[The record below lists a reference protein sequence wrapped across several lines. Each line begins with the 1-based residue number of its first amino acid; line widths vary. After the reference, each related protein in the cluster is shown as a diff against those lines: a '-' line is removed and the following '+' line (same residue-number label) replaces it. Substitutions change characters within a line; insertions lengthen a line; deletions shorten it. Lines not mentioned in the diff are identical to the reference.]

1 MPYSPEPRQSRLL
14 QLNGSSQPLHNSL
27 SRKNRTDLFDV
38 SLPSVSSFRA
48 SLNGIAKKANV
59 DLALINQK
67 GTIVAS
73 SHKRGRAAE
82 LIAVENLEAGN
93 YKLRASLKRGEKTK
107 YQLSFNSTPRNIVLD
122 AGPISNP
129 EVTKPDLGG
138 NSMSSATNWGQI
150 GSNVST
156 IADRLGPADGTD
168 WFTFT
173 VGESGLPS
181 SRLNLALTGDAGVF
195 ANIYS
200 ATDLNSSLG
209 SIAAYSGNQFKSH
222 GSTALTAG
230 TYLLKVSPVSGNS
243 VNYKLNLWAEG
254 LADNAGNTQAT
265 ARVINGLQPLNKS
278 SQPVSF
284 TDFVGHG
291 DIFDN
296 YTFKT
301 DTKTILTITFDR
313 LNSDNP
319 NKARILH
326 QLDKIDGSSP
336 TQLYWKNSQG
346 ASLSGGFEALTSPSY
361 TLSGE
366 LEPGTYNLQLKSYFH
381 DGDNS
386 YRVSF
391 STQP

>member
-1 MPYSPEPRQSRLL
+1 MPYSPEPRQSRSI
-14 QLNGSSQPLHNSL
+14 QFNGSSQPLHNSL
-27 SRKNRTDLFDV
+27 NRKNRTDLFDV
-38 SLPSVSSFRA
+38 SLPTVGSFRA

-59 DLALINQK
+59 DLELINQK
-67 GTIVAS
+67 GAIVAS
-73 SHKRGRAAE
+73 SHKRGRAPE
-82 LIAVENLEAGN
+82 LITVDNLEAGN
-93 YKLRASLKRGEKTK
+93 YKLRAILKRGQKTK

-122 AGPISNP
+122 QGPISNP
-129 EVTKPDLGG
+129 DSIKPDLGG
-138 NSMSSATNWGQI
+138 NSMASATSWGQI
-150 GSNVST
+150 GSNAST
-156 IADRLGPADGTD
+156 IADRLGQEDSAD

-181 SRLNLALTGDAGVF
+181 NRLNLALTGDAGVF

-200 ATDLNSSLG
+200 PTDLNSSLG
-209 SIAAYSGNQFKSH
+209 SIAAYGGNQFKSN
-222 GSTALTAG
+222 GSTALAAG
-230 TYLLKVSPVSGNS
+230 TYLLKVSPVSGNT

-254 LADNAGNTQAT
+254 IADNAGNTPAT
-265 ARVINGLQPLNKS
+265 ARVINNLQPLNKG

-291 DIFDN
+291 DAFDN

-301 DTKTILTITFDR
+301 DTKTTLTITFDR

-319 NKARILH
+319 SKARILH

-346 ASLSGGFEALTSPSY
+346 ASLSGGFDALTTPSY

-366 LEPGTYNLQLKSYFH
+366 LEPGIYNLQLKSYFH

-386 YRVSF
+386 YRVTF